1 MKLTSTPQTIMP
13 NDLTRNTD
21 PDRVLAREE
30 RLEPWACAYRHEH
43 SEQTQ
48 QEPIM
53 KDYYLL

>member
-1 MKLTSTPQTIMP
+1 MP

-48 QEPIM
+48 QEPIT